1 MTMTLQVA
9 HAADVGL
16 ERETNEDS
24 YLVLVPPGVR
34 PPVDGL
40 LLVADG
46 VGGTNAGEV
55 ASGVLVEAFL
65 AWFNGNTYGGAVHYN
80 PAHPD
85 YFVAGLKD
93 LLESANETLYQL
105 AGTRPEWAKMGTT
118 ATVALFSN
126 DRLFL
131 GHVGD
136 TRAYLLRDG
145 ALSQLTADHSWVA
158 EEVAAGRMT
167 PAEAQ
172 NHPRRNVIS
181 RVLGNGLLLR
191 VDRQAYD
198 LKPQDVVILT
208 SDGLTG
214 LVGDAEI
221 QAAALGSR
229 SLQEACDRLIATAN
243 SRGGHDNSTVL
254 AARVL
259 PDGQGRPPT
268 ADGVATPDGVVV
280 NSVYLGREAAP
291 NRPAARRAE
300 RPGRGQTT
308 VMRARPA
315 GGGQRAA
322 TGAALLLAVLVA
334 AVAGALGLAAAAIAR
349 DRLFLLVGDRPI
361 ETVALA
367 GLLAGAAVI
376 IGFLLGYFGHRWLD
390 ERRQAGRPPQ
400 ERKS

>member
-1 MTMTLQVA
+1 MTLSLQVA
-9 HAADVGL
+9 YASHVGL

-24 YLVLVPPGVR
+24 FLVLVPPGVR

-65 AWFNGNTYGGAVHYN
+65 SWFHGHTYGGAVHYN

-93 LLESANETLYQL
+93 LLESANESLYQL

-118 ATVALFSN
+118 ATVALISN
-126 DRLFL
+126 DRLFI

-145 ALSQLTADHSWVA
+145 ALRQLTADHSWVA

-167 PAEAQ
+167 PAQAQ

-181 RVLGNGLLLR
+181 RVMGNSLLLR

-198 LKPQDVVILT
+198 LRPQDTLVLT

-221 QAAALGSR
+221 QAAVLGSR
-229 SLQEACDRLIATAN
+229 SLQEACDRLVATAN
-243 SRGGHDNSTVL
+243 SRGGHDNITVL
-254 AARVL
+254 AARAL
-259 PDGQGRPPT
+259 PEGQGRPPT
-268 ADGVATPDGVVV
+268 PDGVVV
-280 NSVYLGREAAP
+280 SSVYLGRGVASNGAAGRRPEHP
-291 NRPAARRAE
+291 N
-300 RPGRGQTT
+300 QSYT
-308 VMRARPA
+308 VVGSSPSGRPA
-315 GGGQRAA
+315 GRQPSGGPAV
-322 TGAALLLAVLVA
+322 GVALLLVVALA
-334 AVAGALGLAAAAIAR
+334 AVTGTLGLAAALVVR
-349 DRLFLLVGDRPI
+349 DNMFLPLGGRQV
-361 ETVALA
+361 ETVILS
-367 GLLAGAAVI
+367 GLLAAASVV
-376 IGFLLGYFGHRWLD
+376 IGFILGILGHRWLI
-390 ERRQAGRPPQ
+390 ERRQPDAPPQ
-400 ERKS
+400 EKRS

>member
-1 MTMTLQVA
+1 MSLSVA
-9 HAADVGL
+9 HAAHVGL

-55 ASGVLVEAFL
+55 ASGVLVESFL
-65 AWFNGNTYGGAVHYN
+65 AWFNGHTYGGAVHYN
-80 PAHPD
+80 PAHAD

-93 LLESANETLYQL
+93 LLENANETLYQL
-105 AGTRPEWAKMGTT
+105 AGTRSEWAKMGTT

-191 VDRQAYD
+191 VDRQAID

-259 PDGQGRPPT
+259 PEGQGRP
-268 ADGVATPDGVVV
+268 VTPDGVVV
-280 NSVYLGREAAP
+280 NSVYLRREAAP
-291 NRPAARRAE
+291 NRAGAGRAE

-308 VMRARPA
+308 VMPARPA
-315 GGGQRAA
+315 GGKR
-322 TGAALLLAVLVA
+322 GAGAGAKLLLFVAVA
-334 AVAGALGLAAAAIAR
+334 AAAGALGLAAAVVLGENRGLTLAGRSFDSVDLA
-349 DRLFLLVGDRPI
+349 GM
-361 ETVALA
+361 LA
-367 GLLAGAAVI
+367 GLAVI
-376 IGFLLGYFGHRWLD
+376 IGFALGYYGRQWLH
-390 ERRQAGRPPQ
+390 ERRQPGSPPQ
-400 ERKS
+400 ER

>member
-1 MTMTLQVA
+1 MTMSLSVA
-9 HAADVGL
+9 HAAHVGL

-55 ASGVLVEAFL
+55 ASGVLVESFL
-65 AWFNGNTYGGAVHYN
+65 AWFNGHTYGGAVHYN
-80 PAHPD
+80 PAHAD

-93 LLESANETLYQL
+93 LLENANETLYQL
-105 AGTRPEWAKMGTT
+105 AGTRSEWAKMGTT

-172 NHPRRNVIS
+172 NPPRRNVIS

-191 VDRQAYD
+191 VDRQAID

-254 AARVL
+254 AARPRAKTEVL
-259 PDGQGRPPT
+259 NRAQGPIAFLIDTQTGRQFPLSDGTTIGSGAGNDVILDETTVSGQHAKVKLENGAFALFDLAST
-268 ADGVATPDGVVV
+268 NGTTVNGAAITHQVLADGDRVQVGRKVLTFKVV
-280 NSVYLGREAAP
+280 G
-291 NRPAARRAE
+291 
-300 RPGRGQTT
+300 
-308 VMRARPA
+308 
-315 GGGQRAA
+315 
-322 TGAALLLAVLVA
+322 
-334 AVAGALGLAAAAIAR
+334 
-349 DRLFLLVGDRPI
+349 
-361 ETVALA
+361 
-367 GLLAGAAVI
+367 
-376 IGFLLGYFGHRWLD
+376 
-390 ERRQAGRPPQ
+390 
-400 ERKS
+400 